1 VSAHDIENAKAGYAA
16 MNEAYRRNDV
26 EVLRPHL
33 EQFCDPDLVFQP
45 AGILPDSSGTRHRV
59 DGMLDFMAEQMK
71 AFTEGSMRIEPLEFI
86 DLGDRLVMPY
96 RFGGRARYTGLDVD
110 FSFAHV
116 FTIRDEKC
124 VRIDV
129 FPDKATA
136 LAAVAAATQ

>member
-1 VSAHDIENAKAGYAA
+1 MRVPALPGSGDRGELGAAARGPRAGPDRD
-16 MNEAYRRNDV
+16 RRPRSGVDV
-26 EVLRPHL
+26 GR
-33 EQFCDPDLVFQP
+33 LVAPGRALQRGGRRDADQAP
-45 AGILPDSSGTRHRV
+45 RHGALPDARADRAALPEACRHLAARPRV
-59 DGMLDFMAEQMK
+59 RSPGAAVAQRPAL
-71 AFTEGSMRIEPLEFI
+71 
-86 DLGDRLVMPY
+86 
-96 RFGGRARYTGLDVD
+96 TGLDVD

>member
-1 VSAHDIENAKAGYAA
+1 
-16 MNEAYRRNDV
+16 
-26 EVLRPHL
+26 
-33 EQFCDPDLVFQP
+33 
-45 AGILPDSSGTRHRV
+45 
-59 DGMLDFMAEQMK
+59 
-71 AFTEGSMRIEPLEFI
+71 
-86 DLGDRLVMPY
+86 MPY
-96 RFGGRARYTGLDVD
+96 WFGGRARYTGLDVD